1 MLEYLGTPLFV
12 VTDVSFVKYWVK
24 ELLNFSK
31 VYFANF
37 DKRLHRNKILQ
48 KSMAKYS
55 KIPTTQTRKKMKKNK
70 MAPLPVLDA
79 VYGYMG
85 SAITP
90 LILTISQDK
99 RFDRR
104 TLRCKNYIQRFVK
117 ISRF

>member
-55 KIPTTQTRKKMKKNK
+55 KIPTTQTRKKKKKNK

-79 VYGYMG
+79 VYEYMG

-104 TLRCKNYIQRFVK
+104 TLRCKNYIQRFAK
-117 ISRF
+117 KSRF